1 MGHGHAHAHAHG
13 TPHATERR
21 LVATLILV
29 CVYMVA
35 EVAGGLLSGS
45 LALLADAAHMLSDA
59 GALGLAI
66 FAIWFA
72 RRPAPRRHTYGYH
85 RAEILAALANAATLV
100 AIAFYIFFEAWQRLR
115 DPRVVEGGLMAGV
128 AAGGL
133 AVNLASLWLL
143 HAGRDD
149 SLNTRGAW
157 LHVLT
162 DALGSVQAV
171 AAGVLIVWFGWYWVD
186 PAASLLIGALVV
198 YSAWLLMRE
207 SVAVLME
214 SAPKSIDV
222 DQVRAR
228 LQDIPG
234 CRGVH
239 DLHVWTIA
247 SGLVALSAHCEA
259 DRPPA
264 DAFRALQHEL
274 AHRFGIHHVTIQFD
288 PPGEARDEHA
298 PQI

>member
-1 MGHGHAHAHAHG
+1 MAHAHAHAHG
-13 TPHATERR
+13 TGNTTQQR
-21 LVATLILV
+21 LVATLVLV

-35 EVAGGLLSGS
+35 EVVGGILSGS

-72 RRPAPRRHTYGYH
+72 RRPAPSRHTFGYH
-85 RAEILAALANAATLV
+85 RAEILAALANAATLL
-100 AIAFYIFFEAWQRLR
+100 AIAFYVFIEALERLR
-115 DPRVVEGGLMAGV
+115 EPHVVEGELMMAV

-143 HAGRDD
+143 HAGRHD
-149 SLNTRGAW
+149 SLNIRGAW
-157 LHVLT
+157 LHVVT

-171 AAGVLIVWFGWYWVD
+171 VAGALILAFGWHWVD
-186 PAASLLIGALVV
+186 AVASLLIGALVV
-198 YSAWLLMRE
+198 YSAWALLRE

-214 SAPKSIDV
+214 SAPRSIDV

-228 LQDIPG
+228 LDQVSG

-239 DLHVWTIA
+239 DLHIWTIA

-264 DAFRALQHEL
+264 DEFRALQHDL
-274 AHRFGIHHVTIQFD
+274 AHEFGIHHVTIQFD

-298 PQI
+298 PRI